1 MDNVFILNYLAQY
14 YVNDISEEQC
24 IPEYSQRY
32 VQMHV
37 GWHLFGM
44 QAQTLPALWR
54 TYRCQFV
61 HRQILYRCILQW
73 HPTKEKVKKERV
85 NKLYPKVN
93 RY

>member
-37 GWHLFGM
+37 G
-44 QAQTLPALWR
+44 
-54 TYRCQFV
+54 
-61 HRQILYRCILQW
+61 
-73 HPTKEKVKKERV
+73 
-85 NKLYPKVN
+85 
-93 RY
+93 